1 MCKDQ
6 SKENRHAV
14 FILDKNVFRAKKIT
28 RDREGHYIMIKG
40 SIHQED
46 IAILN
51 VYIPNTR
58 AAKCM
63 KQKLMELK
71 GEMDKSTIITEDFYN
86 CVSATDRTT
95 WQKMSKNIEEL
106 TISQR
111 I

>member
-1 MCKDQ
+1 
-6 SKENRHAV
+6 
-14 FILDKNVFRAKKIT
+14 
-28 RDREGHYIMIKG
+28 MIKG

-51 VYIPNTR
+51 VYVPNTR
-58 AAKCM
+58 AAKGM

-86 CVSATDRTT
+86 CLSATDRTT
-95 WQKMSKNIEEL
+95 WQNMSKNIEEL

>member
-14 FILDKNVFRAKKIT
+14 FTLDKSVFRAKKIT
-28 RDREGHYIMIKG
+28 RDREGQYIMIKG
-40 SIHQED
+40 SMHQED
-46 IAILN
+46 ITILN
-51 VYIPNTR
+51 IYVPNTR

-63 KQKLMELK
+63 KQKLIELK
-71 GEMDKSTIITEDFYN
+71 WKMDKSTIITEDFYN
-86 CVSATDRTT
+86 CLSATNRTT

-111 I
+111 F